1 MSRLSTRK
9 FALALSFL
17 SLNNIHSWSPS
28 HRPQRPIHPDGL
40 AAFVGPAIY
49 FSFLLLS
56 VEPALA
62 FEYIDDEP
70 EVQHVR
76 IRTKEIQ
83 NEKELA
89 LESVSIEKSEEEEM
103 KPPPKVAELTPSER
117 MVEQAKYDAGLLNKA
132 QIKWLQSH

>member
-17 SLNNIHSWSPS
+17 SLNNVHSWSPG

-40 AAFVGPAIY
+40 AFVGPAIC

-70 EVQHVR
+70 EVQQVR
-76 IRTKEIQ
+76 IRKKEIQ
-83 NEKELA
+83 NEKELE
-89 LESVSIEKSEEEEM
+89 LESVSVEKSEEEEM